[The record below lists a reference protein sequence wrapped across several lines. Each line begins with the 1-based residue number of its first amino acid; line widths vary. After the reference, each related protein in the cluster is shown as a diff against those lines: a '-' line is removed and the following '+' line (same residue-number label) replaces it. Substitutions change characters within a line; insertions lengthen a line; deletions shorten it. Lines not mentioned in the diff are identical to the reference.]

1 MSTESQESVAT
12 DGQALLERVLALE
25 RALSRDQGPQQ
36 SDPPSSQA
44 GPSGTSAPPS
54 STPSASGDSGEYEC
68 GLSQLAAKRRQ
79 DLLRNYIK
87 LTSQWV
93 SEFNDRL
100 SYQHNPPTA
109 AISGGM
115 KDWLAA

>member
-36 SDPPSSQA
+36 SGPPSSQA

-54 STPSASGDSGEYEC
+54 STPSASGDSGEC
-68 GLSQLAAKRRQ
+68 GLSQLAAKRQQ
-79 DLLRNYIK
+79 DLLRNH
-87 LTSQWV
+87 
-93 SEFNDRL
+93 E
-100 SYQHNPPTA
+100 
-109 AISGGM
+109 
-115 KDWLAA
+115 